1 MNREVP
7 GRKTGRRSVINMG
20 PRIHDE
26 LSRTSDIGACTDGED
41 C

>member
-1 MNREVP
+1 
-7 GRKTGRRSVINMG
+7 MG